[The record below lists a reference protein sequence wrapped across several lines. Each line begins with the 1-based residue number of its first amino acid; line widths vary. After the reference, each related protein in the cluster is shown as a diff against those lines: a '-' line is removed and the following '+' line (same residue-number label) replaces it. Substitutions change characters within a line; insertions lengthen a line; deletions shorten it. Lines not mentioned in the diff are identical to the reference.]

1 MDWRALEAATDA
13 VVVRAFSE
21 PVRLSF
27 LKNGVADPARPLQ
40 DIQAVLHHPNAEG
53 AISIGNGMITMVSA
67 SGAALVIERAAY
79 PTVVL
84 KTGDKVRASNA
95 TGLTVWYE
103 VASVS
108 DRFSSI
114 LVAELNEA

>member
-27 LKNGVADPARPLQ
+27 LKNGTPDPARPAR
-40 DIQAVLHHPNAEG
+40 DIQAVVHHPNAEG
-53 AISIGNGMITMVSA
+53 SISIGNGIITTLSA
-67 SGAALVIERAAY
+67 AGSALVIERAAY
-79 PTVVL
+79 PGIVL
-84 KTGDKVRASNA
+84 KAGDRVRASNVA
-95 TGLTVWYE
+95 GVLVWYE
-103 VASVS
+103 VKSVS

-114 LVAELNEA
+114 LVANLNEA

>member
-13 VVVRAFSE
+13 IVVRAFAE

-27 LKNGVADPARPLQ
+27 MKNGSPDPARPLQ
-40 DIQAVLHHPNAEG
+40 NIDAVVHHPNADG
-53 AISIGNGMITMVSA
+53 AVSIGNGMITTLST
-67 SGAALVIERAAY
+67 SGAALVIERAEY
-79 PTVVL
+79 PDIVL
-84 KTGDKVRASNA
+84 KTGDRVRASSA
-95 TGLTVWYE
+95 TGSYAWYE
-103 VASVS
+103 VANVS

>member
-13 VVVRAFSE
+13 IVVRAFAE
-21 PVRLSF
+21 PVRHSPM
-27 LKNGVADPARPLQ
+27 KNGTSDPTRPQ
-40 DIQAVLHHPNAEG
+40 QTIQAVVHHPNAEG
-53 AISIGNGMITMVSA
+53 SISLGNGMITTLSA

-79 PTVVL
+79 PDIL
-84 KTGDKVRASNA
+84 IKTKDKVRAS
-95 TGLTVWYE
+95 TVAGTFAWYE
-103 VASVS
+103 VKSVS